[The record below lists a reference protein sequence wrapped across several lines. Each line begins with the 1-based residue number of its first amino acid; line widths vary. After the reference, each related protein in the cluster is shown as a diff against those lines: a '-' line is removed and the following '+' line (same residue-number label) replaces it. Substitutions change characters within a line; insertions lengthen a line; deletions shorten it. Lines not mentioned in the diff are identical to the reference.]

1 MNYYLLGINENSR
14 KWKGCLNIDPFL
26 LNECHEEIHPVD
38 LVERWGCIRGQLFY
52 RILAD
57 GAASPVTSIGS
68 QFLAFAA
75 DIVSV
80 ENLQCP
86 DVQFLPLTSLDGRKT
101 YLMMRVLVEVD
112 CIDWQLSTVDPWP
125 AEHVCESW
133 QSEHGRFFIKPI
145 ARKDKIPSGADV
157 FFLGGWKDAFN
168 IVVSERFKAE
178 VLSLDFDHDF
188 LSFELLGLV

>member
-1 MNYYLLGINENSR
+1 
-14 KWKGCLNIDPFL
+14 
-26 LNECHEEIHPVD
+26 
-38 LVERWGCIRGQLFY
+38 
-52 RILAD
+52 
-57 GAASPVTSIGS
+57 
-68 QFLAFAA
+68 
-75 DIVSV
+75 
-80 ENLQCP
+80 
-86 DVQFLPLTSLDGRKT
+86 
-101 YLMMRVLVEVD
+101 MMRVLVEVD